1 MVLFVLTVSL
11 VDEYGTSDQS
21 CKRDKTV
28 QVFFG
33 LMLNF
38 QRTTRFLG
46 LLPASYIYVCWL
58 RWSITTVY
66 GSNEG
71 LLEKSGMSVRR
82 EPPLNEIK
90 NCFVNLLL

>member
-46 LLPASYIYVCWL
+46 LLPASYIYVC
-58 RWSITTVY
+58 
-66 GSNEG
+66 
-71 LLEKSGMSVRR
+71 
-82 EPPLNEIK
+82 
-90 NCFVNLLL
+90 